1 MVVSY
6 LNRKKKNESSQMEP
20 NGAHQ
25 KKFLFSILYKD
36 LGSKTSKLTQ
46 CDNVKMRLFVDHF
59 PIDEMTRD
67 FLFAKALL
75 V

>member
-1 MVVSY
+1 MAVSF
-6 LNRKKKNESSQMEP
+6 LNGKKKNESSQMEP

-25 KKFLFSILYKD
+25 KKYFFSILYKD

-46 CDNVKMRLFVDHF
+46 CDYVKMRLFVDHF
-59 PIDEMTRD
+59 PIDETRRG
-67 FLFAKALL
+67 FHFAKALL